1 MQPIDHIKASFSHP
15 DDILNYALTLHLEW
29 GENFGKPI
37 HDRMKQKYPH
47 LWPQEID
54 QLDFQAKA
62 IKYDSFRL
70 FELERDSEIS
80 EYEVHRR
87 IRQQFP
93 GISQSNLNSLSVQG
107 MYYARR

>member
-1 MQPIDHIKASFSHP
+1 MQPIDHIKASLSHP
-15 DDILNYALTLHLEW
+15 DNILNYTLALHLEW

-37 HDRMKQKYPH
+37 QDRMKQKYPH
-47 LWPQEID
+47 LWQEEIG
-54 QLDFQAKA
+54 QLDRQAKT

-70 FELERDSEIS
+70 FEQERDGEIS
-80 EYEVHRR
+80 ELEVHRQ

-93 GISQSNLNSLSVQG
+93 GISEHNINSLTVQG

>member
-15 DDILNYALTLHLEW
+15 NDILNYALALHLEW

-37 HDRMKQKYPH
+37 HDRMKQRFPH

-54 QLDFQAKA
+54 QLDIQAKA

-70 FELERDSEIS
+70 FEQERDGEIS
-80 EYEVHRR
+80 ELEAKRR
-87 IRQQFP
+87 IREQFP
-93 GISQSNLNSLSVQG
+93 GINQDNINRLTTQG

>member
-15 DDILNYALTLHLEW
+15 DDILNYALELHLEW

-54 QLDFQAKA
+54 QLDSLAKA

-70 FELERDSEIS
+70 FEQERDKEIL
-80 EYEVHRR
+80 EYEVQRR
-87 IRQQFP
+87 IKEQFP
-93 GISQSNLNSLSVQG
+93 GISQDNINSLTVQG

>member
-15 DDILNYALTLHLEW
+15 DDILNYALSLHLEW

-37 HDRMKQKYPH
+37 HDRMKQKFPH
-47 LWPQEID
+47 LWQQEID
-54 QLDFQAKA
+54 QLDIQAKA

-70 FELERDSEIS
+70 FEQELDGKITES
-80 EYEVHRR
+80 EVHQR

-93 GISQSNLNSLSVQG
+93 GISEQNINSLTTQG